1 MVMLNQRFN
10 KSPEDSRDN
19 KKQKDREVLEKYMKA
34 GKILADV
41 REEAVRKVTIGASL
55 LEVAEYIENLIR
67 EKGGQ
72 PAFPV
77 NISRND
83 EAAHATPTLN
93 DKTVFK
99 EDMVKLDI
107 GVHIDG
113 YIADTAVTVNL
124 SGDNSQLVKAAE
136 AGLKAAIETI
146 RGGINTSEIGAAIED
161 AIKEYGYKPVGN
173 LTGHGLARYIQ
184 HAPPSIPNTRVSRG
198 IDLKAGDIIAI
209 EPFATNGVG
218 RVYDAGNAE
227 IYHIVVIKPVRLPS
241 ARSLLKEIEAYKTLP
256 FAKRWLGKQETS
268 GNIDFALIQLVKAGI
283 VKPYPILKEV
293 NRGLVSQ
300 AEDTIL
306 VTEDGCKVLTR

>member
-1 MVMLNQRFN
+1 MDERQKLKEMEEILA
-10 KSPEDSRDN
+10 DSVSSN
-19 KKQKDREVLEKYMKA
+19 FLSEEVLEKYMKA
-34 GKILADV
+34 GKILSEV
-41 REEAVRKVTIGASL
+41 RMEAVKKVRVGASL
-55 LEVAEYIENLIR
+55 LEVAEHIENLIR

-77 NISRND
+77 NISRDD

-93 DKTVFK
+93 DKAVFK

-113 YIADTAVTVNL
+113 YITDTAVTVNL
-124 SGDNSQLVKAAE
+124 SGDNSELVEAVE

-146 RGGINTSEIGAAIED
+146 HGGINTSEIGAAIED

-198 IDLKAGDIIAI
+198 IELKVGDIVAI

-227 IYHIVVIKPVRLPS
+227 IYHIVAIKPVRLPA

-256 FAKRWLGKQETS
+256 FAKRWLGKQTL

-283 VKPYPILKEV
+283 VKPYPILKEA

-300 AEDTIL
+300 AEDTVL